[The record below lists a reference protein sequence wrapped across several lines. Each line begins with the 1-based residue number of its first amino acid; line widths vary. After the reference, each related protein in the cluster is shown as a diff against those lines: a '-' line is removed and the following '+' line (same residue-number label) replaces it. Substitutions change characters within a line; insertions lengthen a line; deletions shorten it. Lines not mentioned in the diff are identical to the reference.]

1 MMDRYLGNYAGE
13 LLGYNKFSHD
23 FEREGGLDREI
34 GFGD

>member
-23 FEREGGLDREI
+23 FKRRGLDREI